1 MQNPMLE
8 ATYVLDPQFVEKS
21 SSDVKCT
28 LELWKLAKKI
38 LQPASEAEWTEQQS
52 KLALQLTKF
61 RAMQQSSLELMGQAA
76 AWTNLHKISAL
87 DWWAAWGMEV
97 PELQKLAMKLV
108 PLLIGSGPECRHT
121 TIVDTGVVVVAA
133 AARRWRWR
141 YTSYTICTLYIHPA
155 RPAERVWSDTGRVIT
170 KDRNRLGIQKALNIV
185 YVRTWLRRM
194 VQKPSKEALEVFK
207 AWESELFQKAVAAS
221 FGGDGQA
228 VEIDSGSDS
237 DSDNEVAITFIDS
250 VEQWEQNAIDGK
262 GPGPRINLTDVK
274 KNKAMTFKLQTKYV
288 PRLMTVPQFSPLEAE
303 DLAQLHTSAP
313 HIPGPYL
320 PIPQV

>member
-1 MQNPMLE
+1 
-8 ATYVLDPQFVEKS
+8 
-21 SSDVKCT
+21 
-28 LELWKLAKKI
+28 
-38 LQPASEAEWTEQQS
+38 
-52 KLALQLTKF
+52 
-61 RAMQQSSLELMGQAA
+61 
-76 AWTNLHKISAL
+76 
-87 DWWAAWGMEV
+87 
-97 PELQKLAMKLV
+97 
-108 PLLIGSGPECRHT
+108 
-121 TIVDTGVVVVAA
+121 
-133 AARRWRWR
+133 
-141 YTSYTICTLYIHPA
+141 
-155 RPAERVWSDTGRVIT
+155 
-170 KDRNRLGIQKALNIV
+170 
-185 YVRTWLRRM
+185 M